1 MGMYIYLG
9 QKTFLPKPLQ
19 CPPRSSLIK
28 SLSTSQ
34 LNPNM
39 QYPAPFLH
47 VRIWVITK
55 TPVKYV
61 M

>member
-1 MGMYIYLG
+1 MVCRPKKISVYLS
-9 QKTFLPKPLQ
+9 PKPLQ

-34 LNPNM
+34 LNPNI

-55 TPVKYV
+55 TPEKYV

>member
-47 VRIWVITK
+47 VRI
-55 TPVKYV
+55 
-61 M
+61 